1 MSLRERFLLTVFIWC
16 CLFVW
21 AGSVI
26 QGGKNFRLQF
36 IKTKNELATQEDMID
51 NKEAIETRLQ
61 DELTRLDPQKTYT
74 SSQLVGKLDSFAR
87 GSNLNFDTNSPNT
100 KPGDIFNI
108 HTVRIQVRRAE
119 IGDLINFDKQVKKES
134 PYLGLERVKLTAVK
148 SDPRYLNAQFVVS
161 SFELKESAL

>member
-1 MSLRERFLLTVFIWC
+1 MRS
-16 CLFVW
+16 
-21 AGSVI
+21 A
-26 QGGKNFRLQF
+26 KDFRLNY
-36 IKTKNELATQEDMID
+36 IMTKKDLTMQANMIG
-51 NKEAIETRLQ
+51 NKESIETRLQ
-61 DELTRLDPQKTYT
+61 EELKRLDPKKTYT

-87 GSNLNFDTNSPNT
+87 EAKLNFDTNSPST

-134 PYLGLERVKLTAVK
+134 PYLGLERVKITAVK
-148 SDPRYLNAQFVVS
+148 SDPRYLNAQFVIS